1 MRFIFSLLFLF
12 VTVHFGFGQTHISNK
27 NLQTAGERYQKG
39 NIDSAIAY
47 LDSLRGTPL
56 VKDSMYINLLQ
67 ISADLN
73 QRSFHFEGVVRDIE
87 ELLSMSSKP
96 EIALQNQLGRYK
108 KYIGD
113 YKGAIDVYK
122 RLIELDPNTA
132 ITYNNLASTYN
143 AAGLYKET
151 IVLLQADPKR
161 KKLSLESY
169 HLALAYFHV
178 GRLDSAKI
186 FIDNFLKTKEAT
198 YDFLAFKCAAQIYFE
213 LGLKKKA
220 CTYIFEANGILK
232 QAKVEEEIKKQPKR
246 IQQYPL
252 FSSTLKDIKE
262 CKKLKQIICGQA

>member
-1 MRFIFSLLFLF
+1 MRFIFSLLFLSA
-12 VTVHFGFGQTHISNK
+12 TVHFGFGQIRISNK
-27 NLQTAGERYQKG
+27 NLQIAGERYQKG

-47 LDSLRGTPL
+47 LDSLRQLPL
-56 VKDSMYINLLQ
+56 VKDSMYITLLQ
-67 ISADLN
+67 ISTDLN
-73 QRSFHFEGVVRDIE
+73 QRTFHFEGVVKDLE
-87 ELLSMSSKP
+87 ELLSLSPKE

-108 KYIGD
+108 KYVGD
-113 YKGAIDVYK
+113 YQGAIKVYK
-122 RLIELDPNTA
+122 RLIELDSNID

-151 IVLLQADPKR
+151 IVLLRADPKR
-161 KKLSLESY
+161 KKLSLENY

-178 GRLDSAKI
+178 GRIDSAKF
-186 FIDNFLKTKEAT
+186 FIDKFLKTKEAS

-246 IQQYPL
+246 IQEYPL
-252 FSSTLKDIKE
+252 FTSTLKDIKE
-262 CKKLKQIICGQA
+262 CKKLKQIICSQP